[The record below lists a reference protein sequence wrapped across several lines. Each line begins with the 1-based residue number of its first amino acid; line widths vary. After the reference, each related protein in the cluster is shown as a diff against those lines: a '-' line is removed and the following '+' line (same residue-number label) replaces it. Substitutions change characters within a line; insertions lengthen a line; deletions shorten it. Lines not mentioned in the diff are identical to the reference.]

1 MNDHDDASEL
11 DPAVPSDGPAGDGL
25 PKPPEEPAIDDTDFD
40 FVEPELGAAEISEDV
55 AESVDL
61 DKVEAEAAAVA
72 AEAERS
78 AQLPASEVISAIPAP
93 ALDFKVPEPGVVIDE
108 DSSNTDSAGVDS
120 AEPVLAVPELS
131 EESVADDAASPSAE
145 NDAADF
151 LSGGAAEVT
160 AAEATE
166 PAEEAS
172 LQDQAAE
179 SGTEAT
185 PESEPGAPSAKT
197 QDPAAET
204 AAPVAKA
211 PAGAEADAAPTPEAP
226 AGDTPAPRLGH
237 GIDDGSGWRR
247 PETPWQQSGTQW
259 QPRANAWQSPAQV
272 AQGVADAAA
281 LAASTP
287 EGEPPASE
295 PFEPTAQG
303 PAGAPAPGDIATP
316 AEAPAPTPDA
326 NLPVVPPVPGNPAYP
341 GGPGGPAGPGSASGP
356 ASPGESGS
364 KGKLLIVLGVVVVG
378 VVLLGLLIWLVIGLV
393 SGTNTK
399 PTSGAAAT
407 VSPVASA
414 TGRTTLEAGTV
425 IVAAASPLD
434 WIAGDCLRGF
444 TSAGAA
450 ADVVL
455 CSSPHSAQLVGTFEF
470 PKSDTYPGE
479 DALKAKGTDV
489 CNAVQYTDAAKDYK
503 GLKSFKA
510 YPSEAT
516 WNELGDRRVDCIVS
530 DPSGNNLNAS
540 LTK

>member
-1 MNDHDDASEL
+1 MTRRIRLRGMGLPLLQATNLVPTGHGREGQFFMNDHDDASEL
-11 DPAVPSDGPAGDGL
+11 DPAGPSDGPAGDGL
-25 PKPPEEPAIDDTDFD
+25 PKPSEEPALDGADFD

-78 AQLPASEVISAIPAP
+78 AQLPASDVISAIPAP
-93 ALDFKVPEPGVVIDE
+93 ALDFKVPAPGAMIDS
-108 DSSNTDSAGVDS
+108 DSAGADSIDTDSAGP
-120 AEPVLAVPELS
+120 ELAVPELS
-131 EESVADDAASPSAE
+131 GESASDDASPA
-145 NDAADF
+145 
-151 LSGGAAEVT
+151 
-160 AAEATE
+160 
-166 PAEEAS
+166 P
-172 LQDQAAE
+172 AAE
-179 SGTEAT
+179 SGA
-185 PESEPGAPSAKT
+185 ESAPEPGTPGSEFQDSPADGEAPA
-197 QDPAAET
+197 DT
-204 AAPVAKA
+204 AAPAVAEAETPPA
-211 PAGAEADAAPTPEAP
+211 PAAP
-226 AGDTPAPRLGH
+226 AGDAPAPRLGH

-259 QPRANAWQSPAQV
+259 QPRANAWQSPGQV

-287 EGEPPASE
+287 EGGAPAPEPTEPPAQES
-295 PFEPTAQG
+295 
-303 PAGAPAPGDIATP
+303 AGAPAPD
-316 AEAPAPTPDA
+316 EAPAPVPDA
-326 NLPVVPPVPGNPAYP
+326 TAPVVPPVPGYPGNPAYP

-356 ASPGESGS
+356 GSPGESGS
-364 KGKLLIVLGVVVVG
+364 KGKLFIVLGVVVVG
-378 VVLLGLLIWLVIGLV
+378 VVLLGLLIWLVIGLL
-393 SGTNTK
+393 SGTSTK

-414 TGRTTLEAGTV
+414 TGRTTHEAGTV

-455 CSSPHSAQLVGTFEF
+455 CSSPHSAQLVGTFEY

-479 DALKAKGTDV
+479 DALKAKGSDV

-530 DPSGNNLNAS
+530 DPSGNNLSAS